1 MQMNGNFHIILIVT
15 VLLLLMVILLIQNR
29 SASMKNHEPVTVHQH
44 TETVSVKDSVIID
57 SQMTFEE
64 AISGIE
70 IPEDIQ
76 NNLTTI
82 NVRYFGFDS
91 LLHEGQLVVAQ
102 QLAPEIQEIF
112 NELLAIRFPI
122 EKIIPVSVYHWSDSL
137 SMAENNSSCFNYR
150 TIAGRK
156 KLSDHAFGR
165 AIDINPMQNPYN
177 QQNKAIHP
185 RNAIYDPLAK
195 GTLIKDSAAV
205 TVFLK
210 RGWNWGGNWKYY
222 KDYQHFYK
230 KGL

>member
-1 MQMNGNFHIILIVT
+1 MYG
-15 VLLLLMVILLIQNR
+15 
-29 SASMKNHEPVTVHQH
+29 
-44 TETVSVKDSVIID
+44 
-57 SQMTFEE
+57 
-64 AISGIE
+64 ISGLTLYYMR
-70 IPEDIQ
+70 D
-76 NNLTTI
+76 NLLWQSSWHRRLKRFLM
-82 NVRYFGFDS
+82 NCSRSGF
-91 LLHEGQLVVAQ
+91 LLKRL
-102 QLAPEIQEIF
+102 F
-112 NELLAIRFPI
+112 RF
-122 EKIIPVSVYHWSDSL
+122 DSL

-210 RGWNWGGNWKYY
+210 RGWNWGGNPPRGWKSWCRTPSA
-222 KDYQHFYK
+222 KCPPDAPTGVPSGRGRQ
-230 KGL
+230 LEVL